1 MMKRLMRSS
10 RSLRVASG
18 VCALALVLSL
28 PQLYAQMGDEPD
40 RLFKTLELAS
50 GMTVGEIGAGAGEMT
65 IEIAKRVGPTGRVYS
80 TELDKARLAEI
91 RERVEREKVTNV
103 TVVEATDRSTNLP
116 DACCDA
122 IFMRDVYHHFT
133 RPEDITQSLFRAL
146 KPGGRLAVIDFQ
158 PRPNTATPDG
168 VPQNRGGHGIPP
180 NIIAEEGKAAGLSL
194 VSTLAEWPEAERR
207 NRQLFLV
214 LFRKPQS

>member
-1 MMKRLMRSS
+1 MNHSMRVS
-10 RSLRVASG
+10 RSHRLAG
-18 VCALALVLSL
+18 AACALVLAGFL
-28 PQLYAQMGDEPD
+28 AQVHAQMGEEAG
-40 RLFKTLELAS
+40 RLFRMLELAP

-65 IEIAKRVGPTGRVYS
+65 IEIAKLVGSSGRVYS
-80 TELDKARLAEI
+80 TELDKARLTEI
-91 RERVEREKVTNV
+91 RERVERERVANV
-103 TVVEATDRSTNLP
+103 TVLEGGDRATNLP

-133 RPEDITQSLFRAL
+133 HPEDVTSSLFRAL

-180 NIIAEEGKAAGLSL
+180 NIIADEGKAAGLSL
-194 VSTLAEWPEAERR
+194 VSTLDEWPEADRR